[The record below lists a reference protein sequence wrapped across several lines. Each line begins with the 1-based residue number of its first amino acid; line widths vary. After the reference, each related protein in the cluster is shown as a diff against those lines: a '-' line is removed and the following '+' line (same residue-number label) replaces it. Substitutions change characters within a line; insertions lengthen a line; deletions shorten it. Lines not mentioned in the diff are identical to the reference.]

1 MRVGR
6 AGRAYAMS
14 DVAVKWGA
22 DVAERGFT
30 QIPNYLLLL
39 DQFLDKE
46 HRLSPVE
53 LLVLFQLAGAWW
65 KPKEMP
71 FPAMTTLAVRCG
83 VSERQIQRAVTR
95 LEKIGLIRRV
105 KRRNGSIIASNA
117 YDLAPLARFLNE
129 VAQSFPTEFPRRVD
143 RQLVKDISQ
152 KLNNISST
160 DGSSSSIKE
169 VDFGDTIIGVDDPD
183 ATSGGR

>member
-1 MRVGR
+1 
-6 AGRAYAMS
+6 MS
-14 DVAVKWGA
+14 DVALKWGVV
-22 DVAERGFT
+22 VAERGFT

-39 DQFLDKE
+39 NQFLDKE

-53 LLVLFQLAGAWW
+53 LLVLFELAGAWW

-95 LEKIGLIRRV
+95 LEKAGLIRRV

-117 YDLAPLARFLNE
+117 YDLSPLANFLNE
-129 VAQSFPTEFPRRVD
+129 VAKSFPTEFPRRVD
-143 RQLVKDISQ
+143 RSLVKEISDKLGSLTSDVDIPSYV
-152 KLNNISST
+152 
-160 DGSSSSIKE
+160 KE
-169 VDFGDTIIGVDDPD
+169 VTFEDEIDGIDKL
-183 ATSGGR
+183 